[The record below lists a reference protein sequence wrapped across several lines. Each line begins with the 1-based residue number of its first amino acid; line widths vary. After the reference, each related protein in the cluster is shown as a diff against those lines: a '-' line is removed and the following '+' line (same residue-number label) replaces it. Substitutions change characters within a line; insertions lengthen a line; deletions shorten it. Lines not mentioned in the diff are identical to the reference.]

1 MNKTPL
7 EMGLVFAAA
16 IGSGLVG
23 GTFYAFSSFV
33 MAALGRIPPAQGV
46 AAMKGINVTVINPS
60 FMTVFMGTGGLCL
73 LVGVES
79 LFTWN
84 QAGAKLALVA
94 SLVYLVGCFG
104 TTVVSNVP
112 LNNQLASMADPAA
125 AIAFWPHY
133 LEAWTIWNHVR
144 TIAAVSSA
152 VCFTL
157 VLCRL

>member
-23 GTFYAFSSFV
+23 GTFFAFSSFV

-46 AAMKGINVTVINPS
+46 AVMKGINVIVINPS
-60 FMTVFMGTGGLCL
+60 FMTAFLGTGGLCL

-94 SLVYLVGCFG
+94 SLVYLMGCLG
-104 TTVVSNVP
+104 TTTVSNVP
-112 LNNQLASMADPAA
+112 LNNQLASMADPTAA
-125 AIAFWPHY
+125 TTFWPRY

-144 TIAAVSSA
+144 TIAALPSA

-157 VLCRL
+157 VQCRL